1 MFWKS
6 ELVHP
11 TIVKIIVLIPFLMLT
26 RNIWKFDIYFT
37 YRQINRRNT
46 RYVSSRKTWSC
57 APRTTCIWSWI
68 RASPATLQTP
78 SGTPNVIATSSFL
91 PVAPIMNM
99 HIVMNIH
106 VIGRGQITHFSAR
119 GTYMRL
125 VLNMCN
131 PTFLLQIFFHCSLS
145 KLVL

>member
-1 MFWKS
+1 
-6 ELVHP
+6 
-11 TIVKIIVLIPFLMLT
+11 MLT
-26 RNIWKFDIYFT
+26 RNVWKIDIYFT

-46 RYVSSRKTWSC
+46 RYVSLRKTWSC

-99 HIVMNIH
+99 HMVMNIH
-106 VIGRGQITHFSAR
+106 VIGQGQITHFSAR
-119 GTYMRL
+119 GTYMRWE
-125 VLNMCN
+125 LNMCH
-131 PTFLLQIFFHCSLS
+131 PTFSLLFVTNGFFFCSLS